1 MSHYENRLFLHCVVA
16 PDEIRKRY
24 EEAGFPCFEDPTRAV
39 AVMAALMAFG
49 EAFAA
54 KGPGLFALPDA
65 ADLPPGAIS
74 ERAAKEILGNAG
86 LPMVDDVLATSAHY
100 AGEAASRMGGPVAM
114 KIVSP
119 DIQHKTEVGGVML
132 GVEGVEAVESAFV
145 RIMENA
151 GRHAPDAKIHGV
163 LISPMI
169 AGGVE
174 CILGARID
182 PVFGP
187 VVMFGLGG
195 ILTEVLKDVAFR
207 RAPFGPDVARE
218 MIDEL
223 KGAAVLKGARGRPPA
238 DLDALAD
245 AIAKLSLFAAA
256 NADTLESVEMNP
268 ILALPDRCLA
278 LDALIVKG
286 VN

>member
-1 MSHYENRLFLHCVVA
+1 
-16 PDEIRKRY
+16 
-24 EEAGFPCFEDPTRAV
+24 
-39 AVMAALMAFG
+39 
-49 EAFAA
+49 
-54 KGPGLFALPDA
+54 
-65 ADLPPGAIS
+65 
-74 ERAAKEILGNAG
+74 
-86 LPMVDDVLATSAHY
+86 MVDDVLATNPKY

-119 DIQHKTEVGGVML
+119 DIQHKTEVGGVVL
-132 GVEGVEAVESAFV
+132 GVEGAEAAEAAFA

-151 GRHAPDAKIHGV
+151 GRHAPDAKIDGV

-169 AGGVE
+169 SGGVE
-174 CILGARID
+174 CILGAKID

-223 KGAAVLKGARGRPPA
+223 KGAAVLKGARGQPAGRSRCAGGRHLETLSVRGGQCRHARKRRNEPPPRA
-238 DLDALAD
+238 CRIGALR
-245 AIAKLSLFAAA
+245 S
-256 NADTLESVEMNP
+256 M
-268 ILALPDRCLA
+268 R
-278 LDALIVKG
+278 
-286 VN
+286 

>member
-1 MSHYENRLFLHCVVA
+1 
-16 PDEIRKRY
+16 
-24 EEAGFPCFEDPTRAV
+24 
-39 AVMAALMAFG
+39 
-49 EAFAA
+49 
-54 KGPGLFALPDA
+54 
-65 ADLPPGAIS
+65 
-74 ERAAKEILGNAG
+74 
-86 LPMVDDVLATSAHY
+86 
-100 AGEAASRMGGPVAM
+100 MGGPVAM

-119 DIQHKTEVGGVML
+119 DIPHKTEVGGVVL
-132 GVEGVEAVESAFV
+132 GVEGAAAAEAAFE

-151 GRHAPDAKIHGV
+151 ARHAPDARIDGV

-169 AGGVE
+169 SGGVE
-174 CILGARID
+174 CILGAKID

-195 ILTEVLKDVAFR
+195 ILTEVLRDVAFR

-223 KGAAVLKGARGRPPA
+223 KGAAVLKGARGQPPA

-256 NADTLESVEMNP
+256 NADHARKRRNEPVP
-268 ILALPDRCLA
+268 RAAGPLPGARCADRHKSELTSWRREPA
-278 LDALIVKG
+278 AAFSRRAAVAVQG
-286 VN
+286 